1 MNMKHRV
8 VCIGIILTV
17 ALLAGCSPKNTVV
30 LVPDQNGSVGAI
42 TVSNSAGAVHIA
54 SPNQYTEIKDQHSLP
69 SAPENLDHQTI
80 QKIFGEVLANEPP
93 QPVHFILYFK
103 SNSVELLPESE
114 ILLSDIITAIGQH
127 AARHVSVVG
136 HTDTLGDKTYNLQ
149 LSRQR
154 AEAVKNRL
162 VAGGVAEEI
171 LEVTSHGEEN
181 PVIKTADNVGNAQN
195 RRVEVVVR

>member
-1 MNMKHRV
+1 MQHRV

-80 QKIFGEVLANEPP
+80 QKIFGEVRENTI
-93 QPVHFILYFK
+93 HC
-103 SNSVELLPESE
+103 
-114 ILLSDIITAIGQH
+114 
-127 AARHVSVVG
+127 
-136 HTDTLGDKTYNLQ
+136 TL
-149 LSRQR
+149 
-154 AEAVKNRL
+154 
-162 VAGGVAEEI
+162 
-171 LEVTSHGEEN
+171 
-181 PVIKTADNVGNAQN
+181 
-195 RRVEVVVR
+195 